1 MLNPKNWASALLR
14 NRFLLPV
21 VQGAE
26 KKNPKWHAQVYE
38 IRGGLGNKSP
48 LGSLERCATCKNK
61 SFLTRI
67 ADFFPWQI
75 SYIHWIRI
83 IGFAFSTCALDSRA
97 ARAKN
102 SLLPFLVPGAD
113 AIGGPCIH
121 PPQEFGGSD
130 GEVGRFAKLAADPST
145 RTIKLGGG
153 LFRGKNRT
161 VRKRIFICERQRRR
175 GGEMSFWDGAG
186 FPPISLRQ
194 LDCPNRPRERG
205 QVHLPFCDDAFSTG
219 DNIYSTQKYNLPTKI
234 FSKKSFGFL
243 CTVYIFSS

>member
-1 MLNPKNWASALLR
+1 MPRAKTNL
-14 NRFLLPV
+14 FLLELRIFSPDKFRTSTGFELLV
-21 VQGAE
+21 LRSRLAHLIAVPLARKTAFFHSWCQGLM
-26 KKNPKWHAQVYE
+26 
-38 IRGGLGNKSP
+38 RS
-48 LGSLERCATCKNK
+48 
-61 SFLTRI
+61 
-67 ADFFPWQI
+67 
-75 SYIHWIRI
+75 
-83 IGFAFSTCALDSRA
+83 
-97 ARAKN
+97 
-102 SLLPFLVPGAD
+102 
-113 AIGGPCIH
+113 GGPCIH

-205 QVHLPFCDDAFSTG
+205 QVHLPFCDDAFLTG
-219 DNIYSTQKYNLPTKI
+219 DSI
-234 FSKKSFGFL
+234 
-243 CTVYIFSS
+243 